1 MFADGRKQ
9 GCAMSEVPVPGEA
22 QQGAAAGAVVAPAPD
37 GFARRTLLRRLMDV
51 VALPSSRGNYQD
63 RAIAGDILL
72 EILLESDVG
81 ARELCAKRLQGMSQ
95 APKRLLRFLALD
107 APHVAQVILADNKAF
122 DDADL
127 AYVVANGATP
137 HRVAVANR
145 TEIGPAVASA
155 IAESGDVLA
164 MRALL
169 DNTGAK
175 LSERSIEL
183 MVSASR
189 KARDLAPLL
198 IERDEMRP
206 AHALA
211 MFWWCE
217 APERQRILSRFSA
230 ERTLLLDMCAD
241 IFGYAAREGYADP
254 VVRKALQ
261 IIERRQR
268 NRAAISKSPHESLEA
283 AISSAAVAGMDPAT
297 MTEIS
302 YLSGIKP
309 ATGEQIFNDAG
320 GEGVAVLCK
329 ATGLKRQPFRDLWT
343 ALGRSVEDDD
353 RQFARVSGVYETL
366 AVAKA
371 QTVLRYWNWSL
382 SSAYAPDEVEGQEE
396 DADTFARTLRLIDDA
411 TNPPTAYV
419 R

>member
-1 MFADGRKQ
+1 
-9 GCAMSEVPVPGEA
+9 MSQVPPAVEA
-22 QQGAAAGAVVAPAPD
+22 PEGAAASGVAQAAPE
-37 GFARRTLLRRLMDV
+37 GFARRALLRRLMDV

-72 EILLESDVG
+72 EILIESDVA
-81 ARELCAKRLQGMSQ
+81 ARELCAKRLQDMSQ

-107 APHVAQVILADNKAF
+107 APHVAQIILTGNKAF

-127 AYVVANGATP
+127 AYVVANGATA

-145 TEIGPAVASA
+145 LEIGPAVASA

-169 DNTGAK
+169 DNTGSK
-175 LSERSIEL
+175 LSERSVEL

-189 KARDLAPLL
+189 KARELTPML
-198 IERDEMRP
+198 IEREEMRP

-217 APERQRILSRFSA
+217 GPERRRILLRFSA
-230 ERTLLLDMCAD
+230 ERILLLDMCAD
-241 IFGYAAREGYADP
+241 IFGYAAKEGYSDP

-268 NRAAISKSPHESLEA
+268 DRAAIAKSPHESLEG
-283 AISSAAVAGMDPAT
+283 AIASAVVAGMDAET
-297 MTEIS
+297 ITEIS

-309 ATGEQIFNDAG
+309 TTGEQIFQDPG

-329 ATGLKRQPFRDLWT
+329 ATGLKRPFLRDLWT
-343 ALGRSVEDDD
+343 ALGRSTAEDDK
-353 RQFARVSGVYETL
+353 RFAHVSEVYETI

-382 SSAYAPDEVEGQEE
+382 SSAYSPDEVEAE
-396 DADTFARTLRLIDDA
+396 DQDAETFARTLRMIDDA
-411 TNPPTAYV
+411 ANPQTAFG